1 MAALDLGPLSSAE
14 WSDFLKAVNMIRWFT
29 SGIIRCKVHNLE
41 EHRQC
46 EVVRSELQYG
56 TG

>member
-1 MAALDLGPLSSAE
+1 VAALDLGPLSSAE